1 MIDFNLIDEPIKFEN
16 FTVPTKEEYPMLV
29 LGSIIRNEYDN
40 QRIQLN
46 EKYNPVNIL
55 HYSKDKQ
62 NVVLLKGVK
71 LQANNTITKL
81 FKNIL
86 EQEKHNINL
95 VVYQNL
101 INQYNLACKE
111 TYALFFP
118 GLYPV
123 DFNNLK
129 SICDDS
135 FNEDKKIFQHL
146 LNIDEKVFDF
156 QKFASLRLF
165 ILT

>member
-1 MIDFNLIDEPIKFEN
+1 MIDFNLIDEPINIEN
-16 FTVPTKEEYPMLV
+16 FTVPVKEEYPMLV

-40 QRIQLN
+40 QRIILN
-46 EKYNPVNIL
+46 EEYHPLNIL
-55 HYSKDKQ
+55 HYSKDKE

-71 LQANNTITKL
+71 LQANTIIKNL
-81 FKNIL
+81 FSSIL
-86 EQEKHNINL
+86 NQEKNNINL
-95 VVYQNL
+95 ITYQNL
-101 INQYNLACKE
+101 ISQYNLACKE

-118 GLYPV
+118 GMYPI
-123 DFNNLK
+123 DFDNLK
-129 SICDDS
+129 SICEDS

>member
-1 MIDFNLIDEPIKFEN
+1 MIDFNLIDEPINIKN
-16 FTVPTKEEYPMLV
+16 FTVPVKEEYPMLV

-40 QRIQLN
+40 QRILLN
-46 EKYNPVNIL
+46 EKYHPLNIL
-55 HYSKDKQ
+55 HYSKDKK

-71 LQANNTITKL
+71 LQANTIIKNL
-81 FKNIL
+81 FNSIL
-86 EQEKHNINL
+86 NQEKNNINL
-95 VVYQNL
+95 ITYQNL
-101 INQYNLACKE
+101 ISQYNLACKE

-118 GLYPV
+118 GMYPI

-129 SICDDS
+129 SICEDS